1 MKMSKFNVP
10 IKTENESVD
19 AYQKRFEKFIRSL
32 SNEELFD
39 YIKESSNCKIEG
51 GVSYENSN

>member
-1 MKMSKFNVP
+1 MSKFNVP